1 MRQQVLCQLIIICD
15 GLVFHGVFLGSAQCS
30 GDKLQIHWVK
40 MNRNGIQAPT
50 HTLGEGK
57 KKSFSACTCSVNSQ
71 TLHHRSNKS
80 QLCVIFNR
88 QCLVY
93 CPQCNLRQDAQ
104 VICGFPTKKRMLNL
118 DFQKLC

>member
-50 HTLGEGK
+50 HTLGEGRK
-57 KKSFSACTCSVNSQ
+57 KIAFCLYLQRELTNTASQ
-71 TLHHRSNKS
+71 E
-80 QLCVIFNR
+80 Q
-88 QCLVY
+88 
-93 CPQCNLRQDAQ
+93 
-104 VICGFPTKKRMLNL
+104 
-118 DFQKLC
+118 